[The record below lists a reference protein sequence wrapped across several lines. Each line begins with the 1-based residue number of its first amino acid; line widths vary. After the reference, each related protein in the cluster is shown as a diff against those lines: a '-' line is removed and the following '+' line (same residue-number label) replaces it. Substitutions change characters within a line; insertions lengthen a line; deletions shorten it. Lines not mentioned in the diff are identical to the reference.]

1 MSASPSSRPSE
12 IAARQVEQIV
22 LAAQEAA
29 DQIRKQAESELEALR
44 RGARDEGDDTRAEAR
59 REAES
64 ELNRARKEAILLSED
79 ARNDAELI
87 LGDAQAQSDELRETT
102 QRAVKGRVAAAEV
115 AAAEVLDE
123 AKALSAGLNQLARS
137 LSDQAERILREVQA
151 AHTRMQADL
160 RIAHQEEPRPSSEER
175 RPSPSEERR
184 PSRSEERR
192 TPATVR
198 GSGETGTATPARQRA
213 NPFDELDVPA
223 WER

>member
-1 MSASPSSRPSE
+1 MSASPSSRPSDV
-12 IAARQVEQIV
+12 AARQVEQIV

-29 DQIRKQAESELEALR
+29 DQIRNQAEAELEALR
-44 RGARDEGDDTRAEAR
+44 REAREEGESLRDEAR
-59 REAES
+59 RQAET
-64 ELNRARKEAILLSED
+64 ELNRARKDAIMLSED
-79 ARNDAELI
+79 ARRDAELI
-87 LGDAQAQSDELRETT
+87 VGEAQAQSDELREKT

-137 LSDQAERILREVQA
+137 LSDKAERILRDVQA

-160 RIAHQEEPRPSSEER
+160 RIGPSQEEPRT
-175 RPSPSEERR
+175 
-184 PSRSEERR
+184 SRSEERH
-192 TPATVR
+192 TPASQR
-198 GSGETGTATPARQRA
+198 ASGETGAVTPSRQRA

>member
-1 MSASPSSRPSE
+1 MSAPPSSRPSE
-12 IAARQVEQIV
+12 VAARQVEQIV
-22 LAAQEAA
+22 AAAQEAA
-29 DQIRKQAESELEALR
+29 DQIRKQAESELEAIR
-44 RGARDEGDDTRAEAR
+44 HDAR
-59 REAES
+59 RQAET
-64 ELNRARKEAILLSED
+64 ELTQARKDAILLSED

-87 LGDAQAQSDELRETT
+87 LTEAQAQSDELREKT

-137 LSDQAERILREVQA
+137 LSDQAERILRDVQA

-160 RIAHQEEPRPSSEER
+160 RIDPSQEEPRAV
-175 RPSPSEERR
+175 
-184 PSRSEERR
+184 RSEERR
-192 TPATVR
+192 TPASR
-198 GSGETGTATPARQRA
+198 GSGETGAVTPSRQRA